1 LQEASATLLKGFD
14 PLLQAQFGLSSAAS
28 ARSILHDALVAAR
41 VMRLSLQCQ
50 GSA

>member
-1 LQEASATLLKGFD
+1 LPNGFSDLIEGPD